1 MYRITFIREKV
12 DLQVPAGMTVLEAER
27 KAGLVPDAPC
37 GGQGKCG
44 KCKVKIDGGM
54 VLACQTQIDRDM
66 EVDTLQ
72 GNSEYEILTE
82 GTKRPVVLQP
92 DLRQK
97 KVTIEKP
104 KAGDNRS
111 DWERLITQI
120 DVKET
125 VKADLDMA
133 ASLYECRKKDADW
146 HVIYTDDE
154 ILELSPEKKKLYFAA
169 FDIGTTTVVGYLLDA
184 ETGQELALKSRMNPQ
199 TQYGADVIM
208 RANYALE
215 NTVQPLKDSIQ
226 NALDEM
232 LSELAQEVGI
242 HKNDIYQ
249 IAVVGNTC
257 MHHLF
262 LGISPASLVHAPYT
276 PAIRQS
282 LVLRASAYGLHVHPK
297 AQLLLL
303 PDIAG
308 YVGADTCGCI
318 LALRQDREDQVSLMV
333 DIGTNG
339 EMVLGNKERL
349 VCCSTAAGP
358 AFEGAKIEC
367 GMRGALGAVDH
378 VEYKDGTWSYT
389 TVGNAV
395 PTGLCGSGLI
405 DLVAQL
411 RKAELIDESGHLESG
426 QEIPGRFVL
435 VPPEKSA
442 NGKGVYLT
450 QKDIGEVQLA
460 KAAIAAGICLLMKQ
474 LSITEEKI
482 QTVYIAGAFGN
493 YMNPKSAAM
502 IGMLPESLLERIVPV
517 GNAAGEGAKIALLNK
532 KERQEMNQT
541 VGHMEFVELA
551 VSPEFQDCFIDELC
565 FPELS

>member
-1 MYRITFIREKV
+1 MKFLQRERNGP
-12 DLQVPAGMTVLEAER
+12 LFW
-27 KAGLVPDAPC
+27 
-37 GGQGKCG
+37 
-44 KCKVKIDGGM
+44 
-54 VLACQTQIDRDM
+54 
-66 EVDTLQ
+66 
-72 GNSEYEILTE
+72 
-82 GTKRPVVLQP
+82 QP

-104 KAGDNRS
+104 KAGDNRFRLG
-111 DWERLITQI
+111 RLITQI

-282 LVLRASAYGLHVHPK
+282 LVLRASGVWTSCPS
-297 AQLLLL
+297 
-303 PDIAG
+303 
-308 YVGADTCGCI
+308 
-318 LALRQDREDQVSLMV
+318 E
-333 DIGTNG
+333 
-339 EMVLGNKERL
+339 
-349 VCCSTAAGP
+349 STAAAP
-358 AFEGAKIEC
+358 
-367 GMRGALGAVDH
+367 
-378 VEYKDGTWSYT
+378 
-389 TVGNAV
+389 
-395 PTGLCGSGLI
+395 
-405 DLVAQL
+405 
-411 RKAELIDESGHLESG
+411 SGHCG
-426 QEIPGRFVL
+426 ICGR
-435 VPPEKSA
+435 
-442 NGKGVYLT
+442 GYLRMYSC
-450 QKDIGEVQLA
+450 A
-460 KAAIAAGICLLMKQ
+460 AAG
-474 LSITEEKI
+474 S
-482 QTVYIAGAFGN
+482 
-493 YMNPKSAAM
+493 
-502 IGMLPESLLERIVPV
+502 
-517 GNAAGEGAKIALLNK
+517 
-532 KERQEMNQT
+532 
-541 VGHMEFVELA
+541 
-551 VSPEFQDCFIDELC
+551 
-565 FPELS
+565 

>member
-97 KVTIEKP
+97 KVMIEKQ

-111 DWERLITQI
+111 DWERLITQL

-133 ASLYECRKKDADW
+133 ASLYECRKKDEDW

-184 ETGQELALKSRMNPQ
+184 ETGQELVLKSRMNPQ

-282 LVLRASAYGLHVHPK
+282 LVLRASAYGLHIHPK

-318 LALRQDREDQVSLMV
+318 LALRQNREDQVALMV

-378 VEYKDGTWSYT
+378 VEYKDGRWSYT

>member
-12 DLQVPAGMTVLEAER
+12 DLQVPAGVTVLEAER

-72 GNSEYEILTE
+72 GNSKYEILTE

-282 LVLRASAYGLHVHPK
+282 LVLRASGVWTSCPS
-297 AQLLLL
+297 
-303 PDIAG
+303 
-308 YVGADTCGCI
+308 
-318 LALRQDREDQVSLMV
+318 E
-333 DIGTNG
+333 
-339 EMVLGNKERL
+339 
-349 VCCSTAAGP
+349 STAAAP
-358 AFEGAKIEC
+358 
-367 GMRGALGAVDH
+367 
-378 VEYKDGTWSYT
+378 
-389 TVGNAV
+389 
-395 PTGLCGSGLI
+395 
-405 DLVAQL
+405 
-411 RKAELIDESGHLESG
+411 SGHCG
-426 QEIPGRFVL
+426 ICGR
-435 VPPEKSA
+435 
-442 NGKGVYLT
+442 GYLRMYSC
-450 QKDIGEVQLA
+450 A
-460 KAAIAAGICLLMKQ
+460 AAG
-474 LSITEEKI
+474 S
-482 QTVYIAGAFGN
+482 
-493 YMNPKSAAM
+493 
-502 IGMLPESLLERIVPV
+502 
-517 GNAAGEGAKIALLNK
+517 
-532 KERQEMNQT
+532 
-541 VGHMEFVELA
+541 
-551 VSPEFQDCFIDELC
+551 
-565 FPELS
+565 